1 MSIVNIA
8 EIEQRKTKENVLLT
22 SEILSLKECKGENEE
37 EKSGEERRGK
47 KEKDGRVRGSG
58 RWEKKEKNI
67 MTENVVEE

>member
-22 SEILSLKECKGENEE
+22 FEILSLKECEGENEE

-58 RWEKKEKNI
+58 RWKKK
-67 MTENVVEE
+67 